1 MTLNGVAALAIFL
14 MFPLLQKLFDYY
26 MFIFFVIWLIITL
39 VYIIIKVKFFLKIFL
54 FNYLIKI
61 ILISK

>member
-39 VYIIIKVKFFLKIFL
+39 VYITIKVKFFLKIFL